1 MTERANGS
9 KTIESDGQA
18 GVGRVFHGHGVI
30 LSSVVVDQLNVGT
43 DCDRP
48 KALPV
53 ALERVEMK
61 AGQPHIVDRDSF
73 IQLDEDGSNLSEQ
86 VGSNPA
92 RIVFFKEPFQAPMA
106 EV

>member
-1 MTERANGS
+1 M
-9 KTIESDGQA
+9 TIESDGQA
-18 GVGRVFHGHGVI
+18 GVGRVFHGHLVI

-73 IQLDEDGSNLSEQ
+73 IQLDEKADRVESRSHRL
-86 VGSNPA
+86 
-92 RIVFFKEPFQAPMA
+92 FQRAVSSPWA